1 MFTETE
7 KFYINCPYSEK
18 EACKALGG
26 KWDRI
31 AKSWYVPSGINP
43 SRFVRWVQ
51 IRARQVREG
60 QKNNGQAMDRR
71 IAASE
76 MGTLIRPNQL
86 AKILGLNIKQAVDA
100 VNESDAPRAQ
110 LIGTTKYW
118 KRDEVL
124 NWLASEGL

>member
-31 AKSWYVPSGINP
+31 AKSWYVPAGISQ
-43 SRFVRWVQ
+43 SRFVRWIQ
-51 IRARQVREG
+51 IQARPVLEG
-60 QKNNGQAMDRR
+60 KKNNARALGQR
-71 IAASE
+71 IDASE
-76 MGTLIRPNQL
+76 MPTLIRPGQL
-86 AKILGLNIKQAVDA
+86 AELLGVNIRQAMA
-100 VNESDAPRAQ
+100 AAGEYNAPKAQ